1 VPNFDPQYTYGAS
14 PPELSASGHAGNL
27 GSTTP
32 QQGLY
37 TLYNGSLD
45 ANNINITNIGHE
57 LVMFSENVIFHKHSW
72 RSPVIVYDD
81 TIGGEADA
89 AASPCGV
96 GLRFFLPC
104 QVDAVRLDFSVF
116 MSACRAA
123 RLRRTNNTGS
133 TEKYTWSLNKAL
145 ELFVQP
151 FLDGVALAGK
161 KIQFPRTLNT
171 GITTTLLASITPGN
185 ANHITS
191 LEHRTA
197 QQYRNSHVVRGM
209 AAGLHTFELRVRLES
224 PGAVFTLEDDARV
237 GSILGTF
244 GKEENLGAVV
254 HQRLTFGAGCVTVR
268 AMGLTQP

>member
-14 PPELSASGHAGNL
+14 PPELSASGHANNL
-27 GSTTP
+27 GATTP

-45 ANNINITNIGHE
+45 SNNINIANISHN

-72 RSPVIVYDD
+72 RSPIIVYDD

-96 GLRFFLPC
+96 GVRFFLPC
-104 QVDAVRLDFSVF
+104 QMDAVRLDFSVF

-123 RLRRTNNTGS
+123 KLRRANSSGTPD
-133 TEKYTWSLNKAL
+133 KYAWSLNNSL
-145 ELFVQP
+145 QLFVQP
-151 FLDGVALAGK
+151 FLDGSALAGK
-161 KIQFPRTLNT
+161 KIQFPRTLNA
-171 GITTTLLASITPGN
+171 GVTTSLASASPGQV
-185 ANHITS
+185 NHVTS
-191 LEHRTA
+191 LEQRTA
-197 QQYRNSHVVRGM
+197 QQYRNSHVITGM

-224 PGAVFTLEDDARV
+224 PGAVFTLEGDARV
-237 GSILGTF
+237 GSVLGTF
-244 GKEENLGAVV
+244 GKEESIGAVV

-268 AMGLTQP
+268 AMGLNQP